1 MHDMD
6 DYISSSGLPEYST
19 EIGKMMLFII
29 RSYSNVDQERWNAA
43 FNAMREMVQ
52 VTDEMTEDLDA

>member
-6 DYISSSGLPEYST
+6 DYIDSSGLPEYST

-29 RSYSNVDQERWNAA
+29 KSYKNVYQERWNAA
-43 FNAMREMVQ
+43 FNAM
-52 VTDEMTEDLDA
+52 